1 MTGAFDASP
10 NALFETRVA
19 AVGRVSRGFV
29 RLTLH
34 GPQLAHF
41 VAHGPDQ
48 RIKLLVPQDG
58 YPDAFAPR
66 AEPVPEREWRATWR
80 DLPDDGR
87 PVLRSYTPSAVRAPE
102 REVDVDVFVHARS
115 GPASRWAAAARV
127 GERLLLSGPDV
138 RRGRPG
144 HGVQWQPDVADSV
157 LLVADEAA
165 LPALRGIL
173 AALGPGVGGTALVEV
188 DDPADADGLTAPPG
202 VAVTRLPRGGLLPA
216 AEAWTRAHGG
226 AAAVRGPRFY
236 AWVAAESTRVARVR
250 ALLVGA
256 GVAAGRVSAQG
267 YWNDRPR
274 RT

>member
-19 AVGRVSRGFV
+19 AVGRVSPGFV
-29 RLTLH
+29 RVTLH

-58 YPDAFAPR
+58 YPEAFAPR

-80 DLPDDGR
+80 ELPDVGR
-87 PVLRSYTPSAVRAPE
+87 PVLRSYTPSAVRTTDH
-102 REVDVDVFVHARS
+102 EVDIDVYVHARP

-127 GERLLLSGPDV
+127 GERLLVSGPDV

-144 HGVQWQPDVADSV
+144 HGVQWQPGDADAV

-173 AALGPGVGGTALVEV
+173 GALAPGVGGTALVEV
-188 DDPADADGLTAPPG
+188 DDPVDAVAAPPG
-202 VAVTRLPRGGLLPA
+202 VTVTRLPRGGLLA
-216 AEAWTRAHGG
+216 AAGAWVQEHG
-226 AAAVRGPRFY
+226 AAAAAHGPGFY

-250 ALLVGA
+250 ALLVDA
-256 GVAAGRVSAQG
+256 GMDPGRVSAQG

-274 RT
+274 PT